1 MTPEQVALKALRQ
14 RNSALEALC
23 ATAGK
28 PLYEAHAYRPAEGYK
43 WSITRQAKV
52 FRLPDGRIVVE
63 GVEIANRRFRICSTN
78 YSEAS
83 DETVGQSLADQYLAR
98 KFL

>member
-1 MTPEQVALKALRQ
+1 MTPEQVELKALRQ

-28 PLYEAHAYRPAEGYK
+28 PLYEAHAHRPAEGYK
-43 WSITRQAKV
+43 SSIMRHARV

-63 GVEIANRRFRICSTN
+63 GVEIAHRRFRICSTS
-78 YSEAS
+78 YSEAP
-83 DETVGQSLADQYLAR
+83 DESVAQSLADRYLAR

>member
-28 PLYEAHAYRPAEGYK
+28 PLYEAHAYRPAEVDSVKQHGR
-43 WSITRQAKV
+43 SGRVARGNCPL
-52 FRLPDGRIVVE
+52 RLSQIR
-63 GVEIANRRFRICSTN
+63 T
-78 YSEAS
+78 
-83 DETVGQSLADQYLAR
+83 
-98 KFL
+98 